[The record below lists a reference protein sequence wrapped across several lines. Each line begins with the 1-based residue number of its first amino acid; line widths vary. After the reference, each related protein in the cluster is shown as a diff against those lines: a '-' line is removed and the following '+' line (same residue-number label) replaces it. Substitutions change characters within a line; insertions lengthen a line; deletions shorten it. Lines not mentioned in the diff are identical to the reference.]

1 MLCHTHSHAVCHS
14 LAPTHHIKEGECG
27 EARLVD
33 DGHDGHA
40 QVGQVRHGP
49 AGRRGRSESRLGYQA
64 MGYQAM
70 GYQAMG
76 YRAMGYQATRYWA
89 MMYQAMGYQAMGY
102 HLKRAPHPTPHTR
115 TCTHFPITHL
125 STPSS
130 PPQCPITHASTSPAE
145 VESRP
150 LVGSSRKMMDGLP
163 TSSRPMFTRLRWP
176 PLMPAAPPSR
186 PAGQGPGFRS
196 GK

>member
-49 AGRRGRSESRLGYQA
+49 AGRRGRSESRLG
-64 MGYQAM
+64 
-70 GYQAMG
+70 
-76 YRAMGYQATRYWA
+76 
-89 MMYQAMGYQAMGY
+89 YQAMGYQAMGY